1 MNRLPHTFDAL
12 LSRFGRFTEIQAKA
26 IDPLLAGKN
35 CVLISATASGKT
47 EAALAPI
54 LERQFQKRERTNN
67 RRPSAVSTLFV
78 VPTRALTRDLAR
90 RLAQP
95 LEKLA
100 LNLTIKTG
108 DEPALKQNKRTDIL
122 LTTPESFDSLL
133 ANRPKMLKDIRAVI
147 LDELHLYTD
156 TARGDQLRILLNR
169 LRRLRNFAH
178 QQGDAADADVQ
189 FCALSA
195 TMDDPLQ
202 VASNYFAAPFV
213 VESQGQRA
221 IDAELVEYESPND
234 LQNLFAQLKNRGLKK
249 VLVFGNS
256 RAEAEA
262 MAHQFR
268 NNTPFGDK
276 VFVHHANL
284 AARIRHAAEE
294 KFTKFDAALCFA
306 TATLELGIDIGD
318 VDLIVLISPPDNT
331 ASFLQRIG
339 RGNRRTQRTNVVC
352 FYRGMREHALF
363 RVFLKQAQSGE
374 KFQSTP
380 AAPFRPSVVVQQLFS
395 YIKQTRHGEIE
406 PALAYELF
414 HSPNGEPLLPKNHY
428 DQIIENLLKED
439 YFASSRG
446 TALKPSAKWQELFE
460 QRVIYTNFGDENSA
474 VEIVDELTGR
484 KLGYLER
491 GLPVSSTFLLGG
503 QKQVA
508 KRRTGK
514 KLFVSPTTETAIIK
528 PHGYFAP
535 RPLSFELARALAV
548 ELGVPVED
556 NKLPLVLI
564 PDSSEQTDDE
574 NISRPSIL
582 FHCAGLAYGLVL
594 GDLLESVH
602 GLQIDDCD
610 EFSLTLSDVPPE
622 ISLSFPASAVSNC
635 VQKRWRQ
642 FESWFAPGR
651 WQKLLPPNIRAAHVG
666 KAFNL
671 EKFTRSFEQAR
682 FYHNGLSTNA
692 KISS

>member
-47 EAALAPI
+47 EAALAPM
-54 LERQFQKRERTNN
+54 LERHFQRRERTNDK
-67 RRPSAVSTLFV
+67 RQSAVITLFV

-95 LEKLA
+95 LERLA

-108 DEPALKQNKRTDIL
+108 DEPALKPNRRTDIL

-133 ANRPKMLKDIRAVI
+133 ANRPRMLKDIRAVI

-178 QQGDAADADVQ
+178 KEGDATDADVQ

-195 TMDDPLQ
+195 TIDNPQ
-202 VASNYFAAPFV
+202 QSASNYFAEPLV
-213 VESQGQRA
+213 IECQGQRA

-249 VLVFGNS
+249 VLIFCQS

-268 NNTPFGDK
+268 NNTPFGDR

-284 AARIRHAAEE
+284 AARIRHDTEE
-294 KFTKFDAALCFA
+294 KFTRLDAALCFA

-318 VDLIVLISPPDNT
+318 VDLIALLSPPDNT

-352 FYRGMREHALF
+352 FYRNEREHALF
-363 RVFLKQAQSGE
+363 CVFLKQAKSGAS
-374 KFQSTP
+374 FQTPP

-414 HSPNGEPLLPKNHY
+414 QTPNGEPLLTKSDY
-428 DQIIENLLKED
+428 DQIIEKLLAED
-439 YFASSRG
+439 YFATSRG
-446 TALKPSAKWQELFE
+446 TALKPSLKWQELYE
-460 QRVIYTNFGDENSA
+460 QRLIYTNFGDENTA

-484 KLGYLER
+484 RLGYLER
-491 GLPVSSTFLLGG
+491 GLPAGSTFLLGG
-503 QKQVA
+503 QKQSA
-508 KRRTGK
+508 KRRAGK
-514 KLFVSPTTETAIIK
+514 KLFVSPTTETAITK
-528 PHGYFAP
+528 PHGFSAP
-535 RPLSFELARALAV
+535 RPLSFELARALAI
-548 ELGVPVED
+548 ELGVPLED
-556 NKLPLVLI
+556 HKLPLVVI
-564 PDSSEQTDDE
+564 YDSNEQTDDE
-574 NISRPSIL
+574 NAPRQSIL

-594 GDLLESVH
+594 GNLIESIYDVR
-602 GLQIDDCD
+602 IYECD
-610 EFSLTLSDVPPE
+610 ELSLILSDVPPE
-622 ISLSFPASAVSNC
+622 FSLLFPASSVRNS

-642 FESWFAPGR
+642 FESWSAAGR
-651 WQKLLPPNIRAAHVG
+651 WQKLLPPNVRAAYIAR
-666 KAFNL
+666 AFDI
-671 EKFTRSFEQAR
+671 EKFTHSFGQAQV
-682 FYHNGLSTNA
+682 
-692 KISS
+692 SSQ

>member
-26 IDPLLAGKN
+26 LDPLLEGKN
-35 CVLISATASGKT
+35 CVLVAATASGKT

-54 LERQFQKRERTNN
+54 LERQFQKRERANS
-67 RRPSAVSTLFV
+67 RRQSAVSTLFV

-108 DEPALKQNKRTDIL
+108 DEPALKPNRRTDIL

-133 ANRPKMLKDIRAVI
+133 VNRPKMLKDISAVI

-156 TARGDQLRILLNR
+156 SARGDQLRILLNR
-169 LRRLRNFAH
+169 LRRLRYFAH
-178 QQGDAADADVQ
+178 KRGDAADADIQ

-195 TMDDPLQ
+195 TMDDPQ
-202 VASNYFAAPFV
+202 RIAANYFAAPLV
-213 VESQGQRA
+213 IESKGQRA
-221 IDAELVEYESPND
+221 IDAELIEYESPDD
-234 LQNLFAQLKNRGLKK
+234 LQNLFSELKNRGLKK
-249 VLVFGNS
+249 VLVFSNS
-256 RAEAEA
+256 RAETELL
-262 MAHQFR
+262 AHQFH
-268 NNTPFGDK
+268 NKTPFGDK

-284 AARIRHAAEE
+284 AARIRHDAED

-318 VDLIVLISPPDNT
+318 VDLIVLLSPPDSA

-352 FYRGMREHALF
+352 LYRGRREHALF
-363 RVFLKQAQSGE
+363 RIFLKQAKSGATSQSI
-374 KFQSTP
+374 S

-414 HSPNGEPLLPKNHY
+414 QTPDGAPLLTKSVY

-446 TALKPSAKWQELFE
+446 TALKPSAKWQELYE
-460 QRVIYTNFGDENSA
+460 QRVIYTNIGDENTA

-484 KLGYLER
+484 KLGYLDR
-491 GLPVSSTFLLGG
+491 ALPVSSTFLLNG
-503 QKQVA
+503 QKQTA
-508 KRRTGK
+508 KRRAGK
-514 KLFVSPTTETAIIK
+514 KLFVSPTREMANRK
-528 PHGYFAP
+528 PYGYFAP
-535 RPLSFELARALAV
+535 RPLAPELARALAI
-548 ELGVPVED
+548 ELGVPLEE
-556 NKLPLVLI
+556 NKLPLAI
-564 PDSSEQTDDE
+564 IEKTPDDISSEE
-574 NISRPSIL
+574 AANLPRPTIL
-582 FHCAGLAYGLVL
+582 FHGAGLAYGLVL
-594 GDLLESVH
+594 GDLIESAYD
-602 GLQIDDCD
+602 LQIYDCD

-622 ISLSFPASAVSNC
+622 ISLSFPESAVRNS

-651 WQKLLPPNIRAAHVG
+651 WRKLLPPNVRAAHVAE
-666 KAFNL
+666 AFDI
-671 EKFTRSFEQAR
+671 EKFKGFFEKR
-682 FYHNGLSTNA
+682 HGEMFWLCVRR
-692 KISS
+692 